1 MRDQWVPWLLLMML
15 VVVDVVDVV
24 GIVVDGIVGIGIG
37 ISPQEIGP
45 QILSPMLLLLVMQP
59 LQRPVHRS
67 LLAGGPVEV
76 IVMGGRHQI
85 LP

>member
-1 MRDQWVPWLLLMML
+1 MRDQWVPWLLLLMML
-15 VVVDVVDVV
+15 VVDVV
-24 GIVVDGIVGIGIG
+24 GIVVGIGIG

-45 QILSPMLLLLVMQP
+45 QILSPVLLLVMQP

-76 IVMGGRHQI
+76 IGMGGRHQI

>member
-1 MRDQWVPWLLLMML
+1 MML
-15 VVVDVVDVV
+15 VVVDVVDVVDVVGIVV

-45 QILSPMLLLLVMQP
+45 QILSPMLLLLLVMQP

>member
-1 MRDQWVPWLLLMML
+1 MPWLLLLMML
-15 VVVDVVDVV
+15 VVDVV
-24 GIVVDGIVGIGIG
+24 GIVVGIGIG

-45 QILSPMLLLLVMQP
+45 QILSPVLLLVMQP

>member
-1 MRDQWVPWLLLMML
+1 MPWLLLMML
-15 VVVDVVDVV
+15 VVDTVDVVSIVV
-24 GIVVDGIVGIGIG
+24 GVVDGIVGIGIG

-45 QILSPMLLLLVMQP
+45 QILSPILLLVMPP